1 MSSAPCS
8 LFGSIFK
15 LAFGYN
21 LVLCKVSTPCAS
33 SLCLCYGITFLLD
46 FSAAP
51 WHHSLPSTCVQAR
64 PSSNRGM
71 NGAVQVQGA
80 ESERAGVVTQTPTC
94 IAVPRENEQR
104 RVRARPQVLGDAL
117 HVLAPGQRAG
127 GSLSWPSLAQERAC
141 GNKAGVKLPSCSPG
155 WSVGCT
161 GRSQF
166 LVRVSGTGEVGCT
179 CPCSSTAHLHQPG
192 AWAGIGAEEEEEPL
206 CQAKFLCYPPGFLH
220 GSVATACHFWDSPF
234 TRFS

>member
-21 LVLCKVSTPCAS
+21 LILCKVSTPCAS

-104 RVRARPQVLGDAL
+104 GVRARPRVLGDAL
-117 HVLAPGQRAG
+117 HVLAPRQRAG
-127 GSLSWPSLAQERAC
+127 GSLSWPFLAQERAS

-166 LVRVSGTGEVGCT
+166 PVRVSGTGEVGVPVPAAAQPTCT
-179 CPCSSTAHLHQPG
+179 SQELG
-192 AWAGIGAEEEEEPL
+192 LG
-206 CQAKFLCYPPGFLH
+206 
-220 GSVATACHFWDSPF
+220 
-234 TRFS
+234 